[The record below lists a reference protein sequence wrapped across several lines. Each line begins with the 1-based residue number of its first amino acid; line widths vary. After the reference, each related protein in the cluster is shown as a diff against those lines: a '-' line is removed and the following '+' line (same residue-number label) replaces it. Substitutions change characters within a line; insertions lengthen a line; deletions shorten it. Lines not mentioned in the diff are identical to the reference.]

1 MSISNGKTSSDIEN
15 AEWNSTGMLTH
26 TRYGSSSSQASQS
39 SGDICRI
46 CHCESDPLNPLL
58 TPCYCSG
65 SLKFVHQTCLQQWL
79 TASETNAC
87 ELCKFPFIMHTK
99 IKPFNEW
106 HSLEMSGVER
116 RRLFCAVLFHCAAA
130 LCVIWS
136 LCVLIERA
144 AEEVRRGLIGW
155 PFWTKLVVVTVG
167 LTGGVVFMYIQCKQY
182 LNLCNRWRA
191 RNRILLIQNAP
202 EKVHPPQSPVLQQ
215 FRRVRTAARAGS
227 VTGPGNGG
235 SGGAGSSTSNNS
247 VTIGPMMR
255 GFDQQLMGSIGT
267 GGGGHA
273 CELQISHQGQIIAA
287 NIENSSISYDRD
299 WTLDDISQMSFKPCP
314 QGSGSLTP
322 LPFHDSAHNIC
333 EGSGSGGSG
342 VMVAT
347 HRYSA
352 ISDSSNTAQEEE
364 QTQQNAS
371 IIEQSSG
378 SCNSSI
384 KTADLN
390 LFKMPQNAELT
401 SVSSNNTGLPSGPNS
416 TARYPNSAIF
426 LENRDI
432 LNDPSCSELMTHPTQ
447 AYNRHSIV
455 LGSTGG
461 NGHHNQ
467 DESRHDM
474 RRYSDTKLLQQQQT
488 LSYVSE
494 LPAEY
499 SPTKDQILL
508 NPKSIIYD
516 MTTFLGPVVPQ
527 DFESSPTNSNQ
538 HHQRN
543 PRHHRHHHMLS
554 AAAAT
559 DSPSHL
565 IQTTDIQFDSQFDE
579 ESPTPRPSPYDPLE
593 LNIQEMLELD
603 IANIQRLRDKN
614 PSLGNISQ
622 HSSSSYYQDDPS
634 SPCLSQQATAT
645 VWRPVPSFG
654 SSPRLEQPSAQT
666 HPQMPQYHPKPEPTA
681 QFTIAPAT
689 AAAAVTVHDDSGQCS
704 TNRLKLFKSLP
715 NLSASSE
722 NLLPPPK
729 RFD

>member
-26 TRYGSSSSQASQS
+26 TRYGSSSSHASQS

-46 CHCESDPLNPLL
+46 CHCESDPQNPLL

-65 SLKFVHQTCLQQWL
+65 SLKYVHQTCLQQWL

-106 HSLEMSGVER
+106 RSLEMSGVER

-202 EKVHPPQSPVLQQ
+202 EKIHPPQSPVMQQ
-215 FRRVRTAARAGS
+215 FRRVRTAATSGGGVCS
-227 VTGPGNGG
+227 GQGG
-235 SGGAGSSTSNNS
+235 SGGAGSSVSNNS
-247 VTIGPMMR
+247 VTIGPMIR
-255 GFDQQLMGSIGT
+255 GYDQQLIGSIGVGGG
-267 GGGGHA
+267 GGGGHP
-273 CELQISHQGQIIAA
+273 CELQLNQQGQIIAA

-299 WTLDDISQMSFKPCP
+299 WTLDDISQVSFKPCL

-322 LPFHDSAHNIC
+322 MPFHDSAHNIC
-333 EGSGSGGSG
+333 EAGSGSGGSG
-342 VMVAT
+342 VVVAT

-352 ISDSSNTAQEEE
+352 ISGSSHTVHEEE
-364 QTQQNAS
+364 QMQQQQHPTAS
-371 IIEQSSG
+371 ISEQNNGSSC
-378 SCNSSI
+378 SSSI

-390 LFKMPQNAELT
+390 LFKVPNAELN
-401 SVSSNNTGLPSGPNS
+401 SVSSSSTVGVPS
-416 TARYPNSAIF
+416 ACRYPNSAIF

-432 LNDPSCSELMTHPTQ
+432 LNDPAPPPCHEPVACQ
-447 AYNRHSIV
+447 AKLYNRRSTV
-455 LGSTGG
+455 LGGG
-461 NGHHNQ
+461 HYVHQ
-467 DESRHDM
+467 KEDPRHDI
-474 RRYSDTKLLQQQQT
+474 RRYSDTKLLQQQK
-488 LSYVSE
+488 LSFVSE
-494 LPAEY
+494 QPVEY
-499 SPTKDQILL
+499 NSPTKDQLLL

-516 MTTFLGPVVPQ
+516 MTSFLGPVVPQ
-527 DFESSPTNSNQ
+527 EQSPTST
-538 HHQRN
+538 H
-543 PRHHRHHHMLS
+543 HHRPHHHHHHHVLVTG
-554 AAAAT
+554 A
-559 DSPSHL
+559 DHL
-565 IQTTDIQFDSQFDE
+565 QTTDIQFDRTRDDPDPE
-579 ESPTPRPSPYDPLE
+579 TPRPSPPFDPLE

-603 IANIQRLRDKN
+603 IANIQRLHETKHSTSN
-614 PSLGNISQ
+614 LSQ
-622 HSSSSYYQDDPS
+622 SPSYYQDDPS
-634 SPCLSQQATAT
+634 SPCIHHRQSLVVRPVCSSASNPRLQQA
-645 VWRPVPSFG
+645 
-654 SSPRLEQPSAQT
+654 SA
-666 HPQMPQYHPKPEPTA
+666 PAPILVQMPPEPTHRPHPEPSETNSS
-681 QFTIAPAT
+681 QIN
-689 AAAAVTVHDDSGQCS
+689 S
-704 TNRLKLFKSLP
+704 NRLKLFKSLP

>member
-46 CHCESDPLNPLL
+46 CHCESDTHNPLL

-106 HSLEMSGVER
+106 RSLEMSGVER

-202 EKVHPPQSPVLQQ
+202 EKIHPPQSPGVQR
-215 FRRVRTAARAGS
+215 FPRVRTAVACGGI
-227 VTGPGNGG
+227 GPNGNG
-235 SGGAGSSTSNNS
+235 SGGPGSSASYNSGNNG
-247 VTIGPMMR
+247 GPQYR
-255 GFDQQLMGSIGT
+255 GYHQQLIGSI
-267 GGGGHA
+267 GGGHA
-273 CELQISHQGQIIAA
+273 CELQINQQGQIIAA
-287 NIENSSISYDRD
+287 NIENSSINYDRD

-322 LPFHDSAHNIC
+322 MPFHDSAHNVC
-333 EGSGSGGSG
+333 EGSGSGSG
-342 VMVAT
+342 VVVAT

-352 ISDSSNTAQEEE
+352 ISGSSNTVHEED
-364 QTQQNAS
+364 QLQQHSS
-371 IIEQSSG
+371 INEATSG
-378 SCNSSI
+378 SCGGGSI

-390 LFKMPQNAELT
+390 LFKVPTSELS
-401 SVSSNNTGLPSGPNS
+401 SVSSSAGIPSGTN
-416 TARYPNSAIF
+416 AGRYPNSAIF

-432 LNDPSCSELMTHPTQ
+432 LNDPPCQEQVINNQ
-447 AYNRHSIV
+447 AKLFNRRSTV
-455 LGSTGG
+455 LGSGSSSFTPEDPR
-461 NGHHNQ
+461 N
-467 DESRHDM
+467 DI
-474 RRYSDTKLLQQQQT
+474 RRYSDTKLLQQQKLT
-488 LSYVSE
+488 YVNEHPVES
-494 LPAEY
+494 
-499 SPTKDQILL
+499 SPTKDQLLL

-516 MTTFLGPVVPQ
+516 MTSFLGPVVAQ
-527 DFESSPTNSNQ
+527 DQEDSSNNP
-538 HHQRN
+538 HHQM
-543 PRHHRHHHMLS
+543 HRAHHHHHHHVLTT
-554 AAAAT
+554 A
-559 DSPSHL
+559 DSPSHRM
-565 IQTTDIQFDSQFDE
+565 QTTDIQFDNNCDE
-579 ESPTPRPSPYDPLE
+579 DSAPPRAVSYDPLE

-603 IANIQRLRDKN
+603 IANIQRLHEKKS
-614 PSLGNISQ
+614 SLGNISQ
-622 HSSSSYYQDDPS
+622 HSSSSYCQDDPS
-634 SPCLSQQATAT
+634 SPCLGPPTAK
-645 VWRPVPSFG
+645 VRPTIC
-654 SSPRLEQPSAQT
+654 PSASNSQLRQLQQQPT
-666 HPQMPQYHPKPEPTA
+666 IHDQLQMPQPMQSQSAEHHRSKESPSSNQ
-681 QFTIAPAT
+681 QFN
-689 AAAAVTVHDDSGQCS
+689 S
-704 TNRLKLFKSLP
+704 NRLKLFKSLP

-722 NLLPPPK
+722 NLLPSPK
-729 RFD
+729 RFN